1 MIPLVTILGTLAT
14 FSLVMLFY
22 IMAKLSEKFG
32 SVLKM
37 PPFYKWFYSAQ
48 VFAGIAGLAHLIQAS
63 TYLAQSSG
71 SAVPPGGFRFLHPSS
86 LEFTLIFYHI
96 PLAISVTIG
105 LFVTWKYWSWVITDR
120 KR

>member
-1 MIPLVTILGTLAT
+1 
-14 FSLVMLFY
+14 
-22 IMAKLSEKFG
+22 MAKLSEKFG

-37 PPFYKWFYSAQ
+37 PPFYKWFYGAQ
-48 VFAGIAGLAHLIQAS
+48 VFAGIASLAHLIQAS
-63 TYLAQSSG
+63 TYLAQSNTS
-71 SAVPPGGFRFLHPSS
+71 SAPPNSFLYPGS

-105 LFVTWKYWSWVITDR
+105 LLVTWKYWSWVITDR